1 MAMDRDFYRN
11 LLLLVNDK
19 QSMELLENYASERI
33 TTLHGALEQAT
44 SIDAVNKLQGRIA
57 ELRRFSTLREEVL
70 KGSE

>member
-19 QSMELLENYASERI
+19 QSMELLEHYASERI
-33 TTLHGALEQAT
+33 TALNGALEQAT